1 MSFLQVSKTIK
12 ALFLGFFCCLGVAS
26 ADEAPAVKAA
36 PAQLFSLNEVHPK
49 SDVLVAEIENGTA
62 QVPPGYRLCKFPV
75 VGNSGT
81 LEGHKSL
88 LVSIRTIVT
97 AEHVQL
103 ARPTGNHGEIAVLLS
118 DAGGKRVSNAT
129 EKMQIGRDRVAVI
142 LKGAGLIAPT
152 IQASLGREFVI
163 NGIDNNEEI
172 ARVVLAFN
180 APIKDSK

>member
-1 MSFLQVSKTIK
+1 MSFLQVSKTTK

-26 ADEAPAVKAA
+26 ANEAPAVKAV

-49 SDVLVAEIENGTA
+49 SDVLVPEIENGTA
-62 QVPPGYRLCKFPV
+62 QVPPGYWLCKFPV
-75 VGNSGT
+75 LGNSGK

-88 LVSIRTIVT
+88 LVSIRSIVT

-103 ARPTGNHGEIAVLLS
+103 ARQTGNHGEIAVLLP

-129 EKMQIGRDRVAVI
+129 KKMQIGRDRLAVI
-142 LKGAGLIAPT
+142 LEGDGLIAPT

-163 NGIDNNEEI
+163 NGLDSKEEV

-180 APIKDSK
+180 APSKGSK